1 MLAVGSIRRR
11 RWKASYHQPKAAR
24 ASAVSSMARL
34 VSGDS
39 TSASVPAHRAA
50 RLVLP
55 LGRNPAKP
63 HCEPSAFVTRAASSV
78 NSAEGGVEVRGLQPG
93 LPQ

>member
-1 MLAVGSIRRR
+1 MPWAKRSTTLAVGSIKRR

-24 ASAVSSMARL
+24 PSAVSSMARL
-34 VSGDS
+34 VSGES
-39 TSASVPAHRAA
+39 TSAPCRRTAAA

-78 NSAEGGVEVRGLQPG
+78 SRPAWY
-93 LPQ
+93 